1 MADMQF
7 RIPHAYQD
15 AVVRCVLPVCTA
27 AGRIAFAFD
36 TAAGQTLRLSVSV
49 EQAAWLAGCLSG
61 YMSEA
66 ARTQSPG
73 SALMP
78 SEPMSVPSEGGK
90 V

>member
-1 MADMQF
+1 MAEAQS
-7 RIPHAYQD
+7 RIPPSYQD

-27 AGRIAFAFD
+27 SGRIAFAFD
-36 TAAGQTLRLSVSV
+36 AADGQTLRFAVPLA
-49 EQAAWLAGCLSG
+49 QAEWMARNLLD

-73 SALMP
+73 SALM
-78 SEPMSVPSEGGK
+78 SSDPMSVPSGGGK